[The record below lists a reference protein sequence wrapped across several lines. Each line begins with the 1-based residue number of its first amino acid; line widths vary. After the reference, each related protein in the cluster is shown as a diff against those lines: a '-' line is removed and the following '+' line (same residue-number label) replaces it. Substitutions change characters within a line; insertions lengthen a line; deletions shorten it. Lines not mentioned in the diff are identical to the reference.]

1 MTIRHSIRS
10 LRAAL
15 VALAAIFLGQW
26 SLAAMAQEE
35 AADSDGAKAFINKL
49 SDDAV
54 KVWADMTMTEAER
67 EAEFRRLLH
76 EGFDVDFISKLVLG
90 RHMRTAS
97 RDQLISYRDLFPP
110 YIVNSFARRLGDY
123 SNEKLEVLGTS
134 PAGARDVFV
143 RSRIVRPGGEPIA
156 ADWRVR
162 KTDADFQIVDIKV
175 EGISLAVTQRDE
187 FSSVIERQG
196 FDGLLDV
203 LKKGAAD
210 DTQSAE

>member
-1 MTIRHSIRS
+1 MTRGFTGFF
-10 LRAAL
+10 LVPAL
-15 VALAAIFLGQW
+15 LGLLFLAVPKAD
-26 SLAAMAQEE
+26 AQT
-35 AADSDGAKAFINKL
+35 AADPDEARAFIEKL

-54 KVWADMTMTEAER
+54 AVWANMKLTEAER

-97 RDQLISYRDLFPP
+97 REQLLTYRELFPA

-123 SNEKLEVLGTS
+123 SNEKLEVLDTA
-134 PAGARDVFV
+134 PAGSSDVFV
-143 RSRIVRPGGEPIA
+143 RTRIVRPGGEPIA

-162 KTDADFQIVDIKV
+162 KVNDIYRIVDIKV

-187 FSSVIERQG
+187 FSSIIDRQG

-203 LKKGAAD
+203 LRKGATDEPA
-210 DTQSAE
+210 TAE